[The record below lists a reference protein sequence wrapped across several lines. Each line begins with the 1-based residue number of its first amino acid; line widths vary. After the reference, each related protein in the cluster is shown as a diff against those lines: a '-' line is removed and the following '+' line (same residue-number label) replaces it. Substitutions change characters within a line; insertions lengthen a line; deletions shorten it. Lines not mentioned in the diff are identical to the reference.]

1 MKEYGI
7 INAYCLDLDGS
18 PAKLTSARNSKC
30 HGLERVEWRPGAWR
44 LFPLPL
50 KAHVKSVVPF
60 IHLRYLVY
68 WWLCY
73 HLQRWRKK
81 GYYRISLALDQ
92 GYIVHY
98 GVTRSRDF
106 RFPFMADSDLQM
118 GPVWT
123 DPRYRSSGIST
134 ETLQAVSATVS
145 RDWRRLW
152 WLCRDDN
159 APSNRIPVTAGFSR
173 RGLAMRRP
181 SVFAGLFG
189 IYTLYGQMNYGTVT
203 ERPGQRATADQ
214 NSMRRARYELAAKY
228 AGKKEVLEIACGSGM
243 GLGFLARTAKR
254 VVGGDID
261 EDNCRIASAAYRG
274 DPRVDVIQCD
284 GHSIP
289 FSARSFDVVL
299 LFEAIYYLGNVGAL
313 ISEVRRVLR
322 SGGTLVI
329 SSVNCDWQGFNPS
342 PFSTRYYTA
351 AELRQV
357 LVEQGFHVEVLVG
370 FPDGNSSYF
379 GQFVRIARTV
389 AIALDVIPKTM
400 SGKEWL
406 KRLFYGELKEMTPE
420 DIEEPCRPC
429 PLWPLEQVTDPAAHR
444 MLYVIARVAEHDD
457 ATRHDSEGDRVLT
470 FARETRI

>member
-18 PAKLTSARNSKC
+18 PAQPTGARSSKC

-44 LFPLPL
+44 LSPLPL
-50 KAHVKSVVPF
+50 RAHVKRAVPF
-60 IHLRYLVY
+60 IQLRYLVY

-73 HLQRWRKK
+73 YLQRWRKR

-92 GYIVHY
+92 GRIVHY
-98 GVTRSRDF
+98 AVTRSRDF
-106 RFPFMADSDLQM
+106 RFPFMAASDLQM

-123 DPRYRSSGIST
+123 DPRYRSTGIGT
-134 ETLQAVSATVS
+134 DTLQAVSGSVS

-159 APSNRIPVTAGFSR
+159 APSNRIPVRAGFER
-173 RGLAMRRP
+173 RGLAMRKP

-189 IYTLYGQMNYGTVT
+189 VYTLYGQMNYGSIT

-228 AGKKEVLEIACGSGM
+228 AGRKEVLEIACGSGM

-261 EDNCRIASAAYRG
+261 EDNCRIASAVYRG
-274 DPRVDVIQCD
+274 DPRVDVIRCD

-289 FSARSFDVVL
+289 FSAGAFDLVL
-299 LFEAIYYLGNVGAL
+299 LFEAIYYLRNVDAF

-322 SGGTLVI
+322 RGGTLVI

-342 PFSTRYYTA
+342 PYSTRYYSA
-351 AELRQV
+351 AELREV
-357 LVEQGFHVEVLVG
+357 LAEQGFHVDVLIG

-379 GQFVRIARTV
+379 GRFVRIARTV

-420 DIEEPCRPC
+420 DIDEPSRPS
-429 PLWPLEQVTDPAAHR
+429 PLWPLEEVANPAAHR
-444 MLYVIARVAEHDD
+444 MLYAVARAVEGEGATHHDGNC
-457 ATRHDSEGDRVLT
+457 DSVLT
-470 FARETRI
+470 SAQETRT